1 MFSARNVKVPSNFK
15 FPTNTSG
22 RGHSL
27 TVGFGV
33 SVYYDLQPPNVWLEH
48 AHPVAQIVIALDP
61 VEAIMEW
68 SESATGP
75 QQETSSTPHV
85 WVIPPNI
92 PHSAEWKGSAAMI
105 VLYVEPGYIREEC
118 QCDLL
123 VGAVVP
129 LSRFTQSDYLITR
142 LCRKFHDIC
151 HRKRLFS
158 ETFVAAIGAVLA
170 PLLLNT
176 YLHPSL
182 VRQSRARGLSEVRLR
197 RVTDYIELHLRE
209 PLTRAVLA
217 RECHLT
223 EHHFSRMFK
232 ASMGMAPM
240 KYVWRC
246 RIYRARQLLETGQ
259 WKVAAVAA
267 ETCFFDQSHL
277 DRQFRKEFGCSPGSV
292 VPLEGQ
298 T

>member
-1 MFSARNVKVPSNFK
+1 MPSTINNKARTNFK
-15 FPTNTSG
+15 PPEKTSG
-22 RGHSL
+22 HGNSL
-27 TVGFGV
+27 IVDSGV
-33 SVYYDLQPPNVWLEH
+33 CVYYDLQPPNVWLEH
-48 AHPVAQIVIALDP
+48 THPLAQIVIALDP

-68 SESATGP
+68 SEIVTGL
-75 QQETSSTPHV
+75 QRETSSTPHV

-92 PHSAEWKGSAAMI
+92 PHSAEWKGTAAMI
-105 VLYVEPGYIREEC
+105 VLYVEPGYIREES
-118 QCDLL
+118 QCELL
-123 VGAVVP
+123 VGAVMP
-129 LSRFTQSDYLITR
+129 LSKFTQSDYLITR

-151 HRKRLFS
+151 HRKRSFS

-170 PLLLNT
+170 PLLLNA

-197 RVTDYIELHLRE
+197 RVTDYIEVHLRE

-217 RECHLT
+217 RECHLS
-223 EHHFSRMFK
+223 EHHFSRTFK

-267 ETCFFDQSHL
+267 EMCFFDQSHL
-277 DRQFRKEFGCSPGSV
+277 DRQFRREFGCSPGSV